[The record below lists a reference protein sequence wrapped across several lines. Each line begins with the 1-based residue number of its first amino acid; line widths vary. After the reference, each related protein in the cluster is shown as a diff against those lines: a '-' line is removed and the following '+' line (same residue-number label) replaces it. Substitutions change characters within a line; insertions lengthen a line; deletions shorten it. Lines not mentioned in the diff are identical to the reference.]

1 MLDSGR
7 MAFCTVSYL
16 DTSGIR
22 HTVELEAESLF
33 EAVVLG
39 VAAFREHDC
48 DPGDVCQI
56 EVEIRKTI
64 KHNLTLG
71 RVQEWL
77 QGASKSPKEAVLKE
91 RLREML

>member
-1 MLDSGR
+1 
-7 MAFCTVSYL
+7 MAICVVSYL

-39 VAAFREHDC
+39 VAAFREHGC

-64 KHNLTLG
+64 KHSLTLR

-77 QGASKSPKEAVLKE
+77 QGASRSPKEAVIKE
-91 RLREML
+91 RLRELLQH